1 MRNLL
6 MITAGL
12 AALAAGSAQVAAP
25 EAPTAS
31 MAAPED
37 QATPVAPVSVLA
49 TRTATPVDEVP
60 ATVSVYTANDIEGL
74 LATDIKDL
82 IKYEPGV
89 SVISQ
94 PARFGA
100 ALGTAGRGGN
110 EGFTIRGLGGDRVL
124 MIVDGIR
131 QPDGFVFGAQ
141 SVGRG
146 GYSDLDLMKTVE
158 ILRGP
163 ASALYGS
170 DGVAGAVSMTTKDPE
185 DLIRAGSNFGARARI
200 GYNSAD
206 QGKTE
211 SLAVAGRT
219 GAFSGLL
226 AWTHRDSSETETHGD
241 LTGEEVTPA
250 GGITY
255 SNRTEA
261 NPQDNTSDA
270 ILAKLVWAFAPKQT
284 LRLTYENFQLDSDY
298 NVLSGRTARTV
309 AATPPT
315 AATAV
320 LGLAAADATERERLS
335 LDWRFSDVFGL
346 DEGQVAVYGQD
357 STNRQYT
364 YEDRVGTDRI
374 RDNHFNNKVFGA
386 SAWAR
391 KTFTAGGIEN
401 RVTFGGDWSQTTQE
415 GIRDGT
421 VPPTGETFPTSP
433 FPKTD
438 YTLAGAFVQDEIVL
452 AGGRLRIIPAVRYDS
467 YDLSTDTDP
476 LYIGTRADQNDS
488 HLSPKIG
495 AVWQVTPGFQLF
507 ANYAE
512 GFKAPT
518 PNQVNNYFSNAAFGY
533 VSRPNPDLSPET
545 SQSTE
550 IGLRLRDQDFAF
562 GTLRFQLVGFHSDY
576 QDFISQQVVSG
587 SFTPADPA
595 VYQYVNF
602 TSVEVNGLEAKAD
615 IYWDNGFAA
624 HFAAAYADGDK
635 VDGTTAGKLS
645 TIDPVKLVGGLS
657 WNDPAGRYG
666 VEGVVTWSDSKDA
679 VDTIG
684 SSCRATGAVS
694 PAAGCYLGQAFTLVD
709 ITAYWN
715 VTDQVTAR
723 VGAFNVFD
731 EKYSWWSDINGVSA
745 TSTVTDAYTQP
756 GRNFGVSLSLRL

>member
-1 MRNLL
+1 MRHFL
-6 MITAGL
+6 MITAGF
-12 AALAAGSAQVAAP
+12 AALAAGAAHAGTP
-25 EAPTAS
+25 EAPT
-31 MAAPED
+31 APED
-37 QATPVAPVSVLA
+37 QATPVAPVSVIA

-60 ATVSVYTANDIEGL
+60 ATVSVYTSADIETL

-82 IKYEPGV
+82 IRYEPGV

-100 ALGTAGRGGN
+100 ALGTAGRGGK

-146 GYSDLDLMKTVE
+146 GYSDLDLMKSVE

-170 DGVAGAVSMTTKDPE
+170 DGVAGAVSMTTRDPA
-185 DLIRAGSNFGARARI
+185 DLLRPGQTVGARARV

-206 QGKTE
+206 EGVTE
-211 SLAVAGRT
+211 SIAFAGRT
-219 GAFSGLL
+219 GAISGLL
-226 AWTHRDSSETETHGD
+226 AWTHRDSSETESHGD
-241 LTGEEVTPA
+241 LTGEEVTST
-250 GGITY
+250 GGVTY
-255 SNRTEA
+255 ANRTLA
-261 NPQDNTSDA
+261 NPQDNVSDA
-270 ILAKLVWAFAPKQT
+270 ILAKLVWDFTPKQS
-284 LRLTYENFQLDSDY
+284 LRLTYETYQSDSDY
-298 NVLSGRTARTV
+298 DILSGRTARTV

-320 LGLAAADATERERLS
+320 LGLTAADATERERVS
-335 LDWRFSDVFGL
+335 LDWRFSDVLGL

-357 STNRQYT
+357 SANRQYT
-364 YEDRVGTDRI
+364 FEDRVGVDRT
-374 RDNHFNNKVFGA
+374 RDNRFNNTVFGA
-386 SAWAR
+386 SAFAR
-391 KTFTAGGIEN
+391 KTLTAGAVEN

-421 VPPTGETFPTSP
+421 VPPAGETFPTSP
-433 FPKTD
+433 FPRTD
-438 YTLAGAFVQDEIVL
+438 YTLAGVFVQDEIVL
-452 AGGRLRIIPAVRYDS
+452 AGGAVRIIPAIRYDS
-467 YDLSTDTDP
+467 YDLSTDPDP
-476 LYIGTRADQNDS
+476 LYIGARADQSDS
-488 HLSPKIG
+488 HVSPKIG
-495 AVWQVTPGFQLF
+495 ALWQITPRVQLF

-518 PNQVNNYFSNAAFGY
+518 PSQVNNFFSNLAFGY
-533 VSRPNPDLSPET
+533 TSRPNPNLNPEI

-562 GTLRFQLVGFHSDY
+562 GKMAIQLVAFHSDFK
-576 QDFISQQVVSG
+576 DFISQQVVSG

-602 TSVEVNGLEAKAD
+602 ASVEVNGLEGRANID
-615 IYWDNGFAA
+615 WDNGFSAR
-624 HFAAAYADGDK
+624 FSAAYADGDQSTGG
-635 VDGTTAGKLS
+635 VDGKLA
-645 TIDPVKLVGGLS
+645 TIDPVKLVGGLA

-666 VEGVVTWSDSKDA
+666 IEGVVTWSDSKDA
-679 VDTIG
+679 VDTVG
-684 SSCRATGAVS
+684 SACRSSGAVS
-694 PAAGCYLGQAFTLVD
+694 PAAGCYLGEAFTLVD

-731 EKYSWWSDINGVSA
+731 EKYSWWSDINGVGA

>member
-12 AALAAGSAQVAAP
+12 TALIAGSAQAGTETP
-25 EAPTAS
+25 
-31 MAAPED
+31 APED
-37 QATPVAPVSVLA
+37 QVTQVAPVSVLA
-49 TRTATPVDEVP
+49 TRSATPVDEVA
-60 ATVSVYTANDIEGL
+60 ATVSVYTASDIENL

-89 SVISQ
+89 SVVSQ

-124 MIVDGIR
+124 MIVDGVR

-146 GYSDLDLMKTVE
+146 GYSDLDLMKSVE

-185 DLIRAGSNFGARARI
+185 DLLRAGSDFGARARV

-206 QGKTE
+206 EGTTE
-211 SLAVAGRT
+211 AVAFAGRT

-226 AWTHRDSSETETHGD
+226 AYTHRDSSETETHGD
-241 LTGEEVTPA
+241 ATGEETTST

-261 NPQDNTSDA
+261 NPQENSSDA
-270 ILAKLVWAFAPKQT
+270 LLAKLIWAFAPKQT
-284 LRLTYENFQLDSDY
+284 LRLTYENYQSDSDY
-298 NVLSGRTARTV
+298 NVLSGRTARLV
-309 AATPPT
+309 AAVPST

-320 LGLAAADATERERLS
+320 LGLTAADKTERERFS
-335 LDWRFSDVFGL
+335 LDWRFSDAFGL
-346 DEGQVAVYGQD
+346 DEGQVAVYSQD

-364 YEDRVGTDRI
+364 FEDRVGVDRT
-374 RDNHFNNKVFGA
+374 RDNRFNNEVLGA
-386 SAWAR
+386 SAFAR
-391 KTFTAGGIEN
+391 KTLTGGGLEH
-401 RVTFGGDWSQTTQE
+401 RVTFGGDWSRTTQE

-421 VPPTGETFPTSP
+421 VPPAGETFPTSP
-433 FPKTD
+433 FPKTE
-438 YTLAGAFVQDEIVL
+438 YSLAGAFIQDEIVL

-467 YDLSTDTDP
+467 YELSTDSDP
-476 LYIGTRADQNDS
+476 LYTGARADQSDS
-488 HLSPKIG
+488 HVSPKIG
-495 AVWQVTPGFQLF
+495 AIWQATPRVQLF

-518 PNQVNNYFSNAAFGY
+518 PSQVNNYFSNLAFGY
-533 VSRPNPDLSPET
+533 TSAPTPDLNPET

-562 GTLRFQLVGFHSDY
+562 GKMNFQLVGFHSEY

-587 SFTPADPA
+587 AFTPADPA

-602 TSVEVNGLEAKAD
+602 TSVEVNGLEAKAN
-615 IYWDNGFAA
+615 IYWDNGFSA

-635 VDGTTAGKLS
+635 TEGTTPAKLP
-645 TIDPVKLVGGLS
+645 TIDPVKLVGGLA

-666 VEGVVTWSDSKDA
+666 IEGVVTWSDSKDA

-684 SSCRATGAVS
+684 ASCRLTAAVS
-694 PAAGCYLGQAFTLVD
+694 PAAGCYLGEAFTLVD

-745 TSTVTDAYTQP
+745 TSLVTDAYTQP

>member
-1 MRNLL
+1 MRNFL

-12 AALAAGSAQVAAP
+12 TALIAGSANAGTEVP
-25 EAPTAS
+25 
-31 MAAPED
+31 APED
-37 QATPVAPVSVLA
+37 QATEVAPVTVVA
-49 TRTATPVDEVP
+49 TRTATPIDEVP
-60 ATVSVYTANDIEGL
+60 ATVSVYTAAQIERL
-74 LATDIKDL
+74 LFTDIKDL
-82 IKYEPGV
+82 VKYEPGV
-89 SVISQ
+89 SVVSQ

-100 ALGTAGRGGN
+100 ALGTAGRAGN

-124 MIVDGIR
+124 IVVDGVR

-146 GYSDLDLMKTVE
+146 GYSDLDLMKSVE

-170 DGVAGAVSMTTKDPE
+170 DGVAGAVSFTTKDPE
-185 DLIRAGSNFGARARI
+185 DLLAAGRNFGARARV
-200 GYNSAD
+200 GYNSSD
-206 QGKTE
+206 EGLTE
-211 SLAVAGRT
+211 AVAFAGRS

-226 AWTHRDSSETETHGD
+226 AYTHRDSSETETQGD
-241 LTGEEVTPA
+241 ATGEEVTST

-255 SNRTEA
+255 SNRTQA

-270 ILAKLVWAFAPKQT
+270 ILAKLVWDFAPNQR
-284 LRLTYENFQLDSDY
+284 LRLTYDSYTSDSDY
-298 NVLSGRTARTV
+298 NVLSGRTARAV
-309 AATPPT
+309 AATAPT

-320 LGLAAADATERERLS
+320 LGLTAADSTERERIG
-335 LDWRFSDVFGL
+335 LDWRFTDSFGL

-357 STNRQYT
+357 ATTRQYT
-364 YEDRVGTDRI
+364 YEDRVLTDRI
-374 RDNHFNNKVFGA
+374 RDNQFNNKVFSA
-386 SAWAR
+386 SAYAR
-391 KTFTAGGIEN
+391 KTLTLGGAEH

-421 VPPTGETFPTSP
+421 VPPAGETFPTSP

-467 YDLSTDTDP
+467 YELSTDPDP
-476 LYIGTRADQNDS
+476 LYIGTRVDQSDS
-488 HLSPKIG
+488 HVSPKIG
-495 AVWQVTPGFQLF
+495 AVWQATPRVQLF

-518 PNQVNNYFSNAAFGY
+518 PSQVNNYFANLAFGY
-533 VSRPNPDLSPET
+533 TSAPNPNLRPET
-545 SQSTE
+545 SKSTE

-562 GTLRFQLVGFHSDY
+562 GKMAFQIVAFQSEY
-576 QDFISQQVVSG
+576 KDFISQQVVSG
-587 SFTPADPA
+587 GFTPADPA
-595 VYQYVNF
+595 VYQFVNF
-602 TSVEVNGLEAKAD
+602 ASVEVTGLEGRAN
-615 IYWDNGFAA
+615 IEWDNGFSAR
-624 HFAAAYADGDK
+624 FAAAWADGDQSTGG
-635 VDGTTAGKLS
+635 VDGKLA
-645 TIDPVKLVGGLS
+645 TIDPVKLVGGLA
-657 WNDPAGRYG
+657 WNNPAGRYG
-666 VEGVVTWSDSKDA
+666 IEGVVTWSDAKDA
-679 VDTIG
+679 VDTVG
-684 SSCRATGAVS
+684 TSCRATAAVS
-694 PAAGCYLGQAFTLVD
+694 PTAGCYLGEAFTLVD

-731 EKYSWWSDINGVSA
+731 QKYSWWSDINGVSA
-745 TSTVTDAYTQP
+745 TSLVTDAYTQP